1 MSMPLLRPTFWSLG
15 SPLAQRAPSRMYPAS
30 RSTPC
35 PAGPGLPGFLTRRSA
50 SLCACCLSLLGM
62 PSGSLHEGNQRH
74 ARICF
79 PQGRFPGHLQWA
91 EGTQVPDQALC
102 QPQRLLPQPAGRDT
116 GSLHAHRAAS
126 SHSATQCPIPHGS
139 FWGVGKVL
147 PADCGERGS

>member
-1 MSMPLLRPTFWSLG
+1 MSMPLLRPTFWALG

-62 PSGSLHEGNQRH
+62 PSGSLHKGKQRQAWNH
-74 ARICF
+74 F
-79 PQGRFPGHLQWA
+79 PQSRSPVQSQWG

-102 QPQRLLPQPAGRDT
+102 QPQRLLPQPT
-116 GSLHAHRAAS
+116 GHA
-126 SHSATQCPIPHGS
+126 Q
-139 FWGVGKVL
+139 WQ
-147 PADCGERGS
+147 PA